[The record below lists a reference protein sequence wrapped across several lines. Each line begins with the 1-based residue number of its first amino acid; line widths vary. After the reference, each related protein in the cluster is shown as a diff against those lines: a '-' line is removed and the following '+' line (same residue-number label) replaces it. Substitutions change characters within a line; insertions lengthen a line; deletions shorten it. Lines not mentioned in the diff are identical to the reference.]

1 MSLKFIRR
9 LAYRAALRLPFPCRR
24 LAWQTFLDTHQ
35 EWHAF
40 VEGLADGFYPL
51 LRSKYEG
58 KERHYYKA
66 GRAIGF
72 AGFIIFIAAAI
83 VIVVWLVTLAISRT

>member
-40 VEGLADGFYPL
+40 VEGLADGFCLL

-72 AGFIIFIAAAI
+72 ALLLAYIAGIIAFLL
-83 VIVVWLVTLAISRT
+83 WLDL